1 MLQCPTVIKTFLA
14 VSIAA
19 LLCGSAGAATKPA
32 PKSAAAKPAAAK
44 PAAAKPAAA
53 VSAPT
58 MQKRWLFFW
67 RDMSDPKQVDRTIAQ
82 FPRAQADGY
91 NAVAFSSNV
100 APARAAALKSAA
112 DKYGLGLVA
121 MVMGGAHDPNY
132 EEGVLVQDALF
143 VAHGGAASFQADN
156 PTHVANGDFEDV
168 TGDHF
173 SGWSFQDSE
182 GVTTFADHAVT
193 HGGKTSLR
201 MENPGKNDGQHC
213 RVMQRI
219 ALQPH
224 RQYHVSFWVK
234 TQDMVGGFAPEVKLL
249 TADGSS
255 SISYQTFHCDATQD
269 WKHYDLAFNSLDNA
283 KGLLYLGTWGGTTG
297 KVWWDDFHIDEV
309 GLVNLMRRPGCPV
322 TVRGEDGVV
331 YEEGRDYAKIVD
343 PLLHP
348 WAAYH
353 DPPVIHLLP
362 ASPIKEG
369 QKLRVSYYHPVIIY
383 EGRITEC
390 LSEPKIF
397 DDWRAEVKS
406 ANDLYHPAAFLMEHD
421 ELRVMDQCASCLAM
435 HMTPGALLAWNI
447 HKSAGIIRAI
457 RPDAGIWVWGDMFDP
472 YHNAT
477 DHFFLVNGSLQGSWK
492 GLDKDVG
499 IMNWN
504 GGGGTKDCKFFAD
517 LGLKQ
522 ILSGYYDGDEN
533 GAGIQKWIAGDSG
546 LPGVVGAMYT
556 TWNDNYGPMD
566 VWAQKAWGKPVTSA
580 K

>member
-1 MLQCPTVIKTFLA
+1 MQCRVVTKRTLA
-14 VSIAA
+14 VFVGA
-19 LLCGSAGAATKPA
+19 LLCGSAWAVPA
-32 PKSAAAKPAAAK
+32 PVAKKASPKTAGVAQ
-44 PAAAKPAAA
+44 
-53 VSAPT
+53 SPT

-67 RDMSDPKQVDRTIAQ
+67 RDMSDPKQVDRTIAE

-91 NAVAFSSNV
+91 NAVVFSSNV
-100 APARAAALKSAA
+100 APAKAAEFKAAA

-132 EEGVLVQDALF
+132 EEGVLAQDALF
-143 VAHGGAASFQADN
+143 VAHGSTAAFQPDN
-156 PTHVANGDFEDV
+156 PTRVANGDFEDV

-173 SGWSFQDSE
+173 HGWSFQDSE

-193 HGGKTSLR
+193 HGGRTALR
-201 MENPGKNDGQHC
+201 MENPGKNDGRHC
-213 RVMQRI
+213 RIMQTV

-234 TQDMVGGFAPEVKLL
+234 TQDMAGEFAPEVKLL

-255 SISYQTFHCDATQD
+255 GISYQTFHCDATQD
-269 WKHYDLAFNSLDNA
+269 WKHYDLAFNSLDNT

-309 GLVNLMRRPGCPV
+309 GLVNVMRRPGCPV
-322 TVRGEDGVV
+322 TVRGEDGTA
-331 YEEGRDYAKIVD
+331 YEEGRDYSKIVD

-353 DPPVIHLLP
+353 DPPTIHLL
-362 ASPIKEG
+362 AGSRIKEG
-369 QKLRVSYYHPVIIY
+369 RRLRVSYYHPVIIY
-383 EGRITEC
+383 EDRITAC

-397 DDWRAEVKS
+397 EDWREEVKL
-406 ANDLYHPAAFLMEHD
+406 ANALYHPAAFFMEHD
-421 ELRVMDQCASCLAM
+421 ELRVMDQCAACQAM
-435 HMTPGALLAWNI
+435 HMTPGQLLAWNI

-457 RPDAGIWVWGDMFDP
+457 RPDAGIWVWSDMFDP

-477 DHFFLVNGSLQGSWK
+477 DHFYLVNGSLQGSWK
-492 GLDKDVG
+492 GLDKDIG
-499 IMNWN
+499 IVNWN
-504 GGGGTKDCKFFAD
+504 GSGLAKDSKFFAD

-522 ILSGYYDGDEN
+522 VLSGYYDGDET
-533 GAGIQKWIAGDSG
+533 GEGIQKWVADDKG

-566 VWAQKAWGKPVTSA
+566 VWAKKAWA
-580 K
+580 ER